1 MRYYKISESDLNGLL
16 VDSLELC
23 MLNRDGVDNW
33 TWYGESYRNIIKE
46 YFPNKSEEELE
57 DYSFNDCAEEDIKSY
72 NFVEKEEE

>member
-33 TWYGESYRNIIKE
+33 EWYGTSRRELIKE
-46 YFPNKSEEELE
+46 YIPDADE
-57 DYSFNDCAEEDIKSY
+57 DTDLSDVATLLLKDYEVVS
-72 NFVEKEEE
+72 